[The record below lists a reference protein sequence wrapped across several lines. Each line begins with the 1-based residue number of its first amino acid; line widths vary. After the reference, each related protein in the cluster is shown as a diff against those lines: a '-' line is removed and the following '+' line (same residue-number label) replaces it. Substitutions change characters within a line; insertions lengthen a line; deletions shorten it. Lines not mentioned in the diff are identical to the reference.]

1 MDIEQIK
8 YSLEVKREMKRH
20 DENPSRQH
28 KKPKDTEFVAV
39 KAEDDVQ
46 YKTND
51 DSALVQSVTE
61 VRTDERVPSV
71 QDD

>member
-1 MDIEQIK
+1 MEIEQIK
-8 YSLEVKREMKRH
+8 YSLDVKREMKRCH
-20 DENPSRQH
+20 ENLSRRH
-28 KKPKDTEFVAV
+28 KKPKDTEFVTV
-39 KAEDDVQ
+39 KAEDDML